1 MRPQRIPVNS
11 VIPAVLTPFN
21 KQMEVDYDEFGRHI
35 QDVCSVDGVTA
46 IMVNG
51 GSMEDTTLTR
61 NERTVLIEKAI
72 DASGGKTPIIA
83 AVRESKIES
92 DLGLLARD
100 AEEAGAEAILIM
112 PINDKVYTTVNGALE
127 RFGKVF
133 DGCGLA
139 VAFYQVNPDGFGYPV
154 ETMIALAE
162 QERVFAVKE
171 GSGSPEISEI
181 DMRATNSEIAIWST
195 HSRWL
200 LGDLAMGADGILSGM
215 GSISADLHVALC
227 RAVWASDLK
236 QARKVSHVLYR
247 LTQVFYRP
255 GQNGHTRMKYAL
267 KRLNRMGS
275 DLVRPPLKQLDD
287 EEKNRVERILDDLQS
302 ETMNRLQT
310 TESIGLE

>member
-1 MRPQRIPVNS
+1 MRPQRIPINS
-11 VIPAVLTPFN
+11 VVPAVLTPFN
-21 KQMEVDYDEFGRHI
+21 KQMGVDYDEFGRHI

-51 GSMEDTTLTR
+51 ASMEDNTLTR
-61 NERTVLIEKAI
+61 NEKRVLIEKAI

-92 DLGLLARD
+92 NLGLLARD
-100 AEEAGAEAILIM
+100 AEESGAEAILIM

-133 DGCGLA
+133 DSCDLP

-162 QERVFAVKE
+162 QKRIFAVKE
-171 GSGSPEISEI
+171 GSGSPE
-181 DMRATNSEIAIWST
+181 TSEIAIWST

-200 LGDLAMGADGILSGM
+200 LGDLATGADGILSGM

-227 RAVWASDLK
+227 RAVWTSDLK
-236 QARKVSHVLYR
+236 QARKVSDVLYP
-247 LTQVFYRP
+247 LTQVFYHP
-255 GQNGHTRMKYAL
+255 SQNGHTRMKYAL
-267 KRLNRMGS
+267 KHLNRMGS

-287 EEKNRVERILDDLQS
+287 QEKNRVERILDDLRS
-302 ETMNRLQT
+302 ETVN
-310 TESIGLE
+310 

>member
-1 MRPQRIPVNS
+1 MRRQRIPVNS
-11 VIPAVLTPFN
+11 VVPAVLTPFN

-35 QDVCSVDGVTA
+35 QDVCSVDGITA

-92 DLGLLARD
+92 ELGLLARE

-112 PINDKVYTTVNGALE
+112 PTNDKVYTTVNGALE
-127 RFGKVF
+127 RLGKVF
-133 DGCGLA
+133 DGYGLS

-171 GSGSPEISEI
+171 GSGSPETSEI
-181 DMRATNSEIAIWST
+181 DMRAMRAADSEIAIWST

-200 LGDLAMGADGILSGM
+200 LSDLAMGADGILSGM

-236 QARKVSHVLYR
+236 QARKVSDVLYR

-287 EEKNRVERILDDLQS
+287 QEKNRVERILDDLRS
-302 ETMNRLQT
+302 ETMN
-310 TESIGLE
+310 

>member
-11 VIPAVLTPFN
+11 VVPAVLTPFN

-51 GSMEDTTLTR
+51 ASMEDNTLTR
-61 NERTVLIEKAI
+61 NEKTVLIEKAI

-92 DLGLLARD
+92 DLGLLARE

-112 PINDKVYTTVNGALE
+112 PTNDKVYTTVNGALE

-133 DGCGLA
+133 DGCGLP

-181 DMRATNSEIAIWST
+181 DMRAVCATNSEIAIWST

-200 LGDLAMGADGILSGM
+200 LGDLAMGADGNLFGM

-236 QARKVSHVLYR
+236 QARKVSDVLYR
-247 LTQVFYRP
+247 LTQVFYHP
-255 GQNGHTRMKYAL
+255 G
-267 KRLNRMGS
+267 
-275 DLVRPPLKQLDD
+275 
-287 EEKNRVERILDDLQS
+287 
-302 ETMNRLQT
+302 
-310 TESIGLE
+310 

>member
-1 MRPQRIPVNS
+1 MRLQRIPVNS
-11 VIPAVLTPFN
+11 VVPAVLTPFN

-51 GSMEDTTLTR
+51 ASMEDSTLTR
-61 NERTVLIEKAI
+61 NEKTVLIEKAI

-83 AVRESKIES
+83 AVRESEIES

-112 PINDKVYTTVNGALE
+112 PPNDKAHTTVNGALD

-133 DGCGLA
+133 AGCDLP
-139 VAFYQVNPDGFGYPV
+139 VAFYQVNPNGVGYPV

-171 GSGSPEISEI
+171 GSGSPETSEM
-181 DMRATNSEIAIWST
+181 DMRAMRAADSEIAIWST

-215 GSISADLHVALC
+215 GGISADLHVALC

-236 QARKVSHVLYR
+236 QARKVNDVLYR

-255 GQNGHTRMKYAL
+255 GQNGHPRMKYAL

-275 DLVRPPLKQLDD
+275 DLVRPLLKQLDD
-287 EEKNRVERILDDLQS
+287 QEKNRVEQILDDLRS
-302 ETMNRLQT
+302 ETMN
-310 TESIGLE
+310 

>member
-11 VIPAVLTPFN
+11 VVPAVLTPFN

-35 QDVCSVDGVTA
+35 QDVCSVDGITA

-83 AVRESKIES
+83 AVRESEIES
-92 DLGLLARD
+92 DLGVLARD
-100 AEEAGAEAILIM
+100 AEEANAEAILIM
-112 PINDKVYTTVNGALE
+112 PPNDKVYTTVNGALE

-133 DGCGLA
+133 DGCDLP
-139 VAFYQVNPDGFGYPV
+139 VAFYQVKPDGGGYPV

-171 GSGSPEISEI
+171 GSGSPETSEI
-181 DMRATNSEIAIWST
+181 DMRAMRAADSEIAIWST

-200 LGDLAMGADGILSGM
+200 LSDLAMGADGILSGM

-236 QARKVSHVLYR
+236 QARKVSDVLYR

-287 EEKNRVERILDDLQS
+287 QEKNRVERILDDLQS
-302 ETMNRLQT
+302 ETMN
-310 TESIGLE
+310 